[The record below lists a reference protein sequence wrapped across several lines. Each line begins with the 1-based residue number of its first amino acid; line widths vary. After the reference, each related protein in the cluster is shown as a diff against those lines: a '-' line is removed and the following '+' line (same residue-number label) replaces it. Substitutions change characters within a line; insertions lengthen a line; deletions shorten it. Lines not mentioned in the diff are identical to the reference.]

1 MSSYSNQC
9 IAALKDLNMNI
20 RLFAFM
26 CVLIVMQPAL
36 AQPLFTQLE
45 QINHFDDLPGVDPYH
60 HRFGQTVVAQD
71 GYLAVKSDQG
81 ANTHG
86 AVGPIYVY
94 NSTTRDL
101 LYSIN
106 PASYPSSPYMG
117 DFLDIHNARL
127 IAAVYPNWPTEGP
140 YMIHVIDLASG
151 NESAAFEFSNAQGE
165 EYGADSLL
173 LRGDLA
179 YVGTAR
185 DDTAGENSGAIHIYN
200 IDTGKLVM
208 SITNPIAS
216 TNSGFGTS
224 IDISGDILIA
234 GDSSGYGGDCHAI
247 DLQTGEL
254 LWTYGYEG
262 GNYSTDFGERVTIGD
277 SIVAVTAPGRSQVL
291 LLDLMTGELRHTI
304 QLNDYPGVRG
314 FNTEVDIDQGTLIVG
329 AEYSRFD
336 GDSSR
341 GVAFFYN
348 VHTAQQIAILSAQG
362 GRESDHFG
370 SDVALENGIGY
381 VGAMYDNVDI
391 FAQAG
396 SVNRYEVPD
405 TRCYADINHDG
416 LIDLGDVIMM
426 INSRTDLDLNGH
438 FNYFDISLLIHATQT
453 NCQQ

>member
-1 MSSYSNQC
+1 MV
-9 IAALKDLNMNI
+9 I
-20 RLFAFM
+20 RYFIFCCLLFTARPLF
-26 CVLIVMQPAL
+26 

-45 QINHFDDLPGVDPYH
+45 RINHFDDLPGIDPYH

-71 GYLAVKSDQG
+71 GYLAIKSKQG
-81 ANTHG
+81 SNIHG
-86 AVGPIYVY
+86 SIGPIYIY
-94 NSTTRDL
+94 STSTRDL

-106 PASYPSSPYMG
+106 PASHPGPAYMSE
-117 DFLDIHNARL
+117 FADINDARL
-127 IAAVYPNWPTEGP
+127 ITAAYPYMWNEGP

-151 NESAAFEFSNAQGE
+151 NESAAFEFFDAQGQE
-165 EYGADSLL
+165 FGADSLL

-185 DDTAGENSGAIHIYN
+185 DDTAAENSGAIHVYDIN
-200 IDTGKLVM
+200 SSQLIM
-208 SITNPIAS
+208 SILNPLA
-216 TNSGFGTS
+216 TTDSGFGKT

-277 SIVAVTAPGRSQVL
+277 STVAVTAPGRSQVL
-291 LLDLMTGELRHTI
+291 ILDLLTGDLLHTI

-314 FNTEVDIDQGTLIVG
+314 FVTEVDIDQGILLVG
-329 AEYSRFD
+329 TEFSRFD
-336 GDSSR
+336 GDASR

-348 VHTAQQIAILSAQG
+348 VHTAQQIAILSAQE

-370 SDVALENGIGY
+370 SDVALENGVGF

-391 FAQAG
+391 FAQSG
-396 SVNRYEVPD
+396 SVYRYEVPD
-405 TRCYADINHDG
+405 ILCYADITHDG
-416 LIDLGDVIMM
+416 LIDLDDVIMM

-438 FNYFDISLLIHATQT
+438 FNYFDISLLIHASQT